1 MDNLFVRGVLAKDE
15 HFVEMKLFQKGTG
28 RRMAE
33 YERSITINAT
43 RKQIEDFVSD
53 FSNLPKY
60 VPTTHSA
67 QPQQGDRVRIQG
79 ETPTGLS
86 YDADGYFRTNGNR
99 LEWGSDG
106 ENQYSGWMEFKGNAN
121 EAPSEVTV
129 HLSATPPPQ
138 AKQEMAKVSGSADET
153 INQGLEKSLQS
164 IKNLLEGQ
172 GGKVEY

>member
-1 MDNLFVRGVLAKDE
+1 MG
-15 HFVEMKLFQKGTG
+15 
-28 RRMAE
+28 E

-60 VPTTHSA
+60 VPTMHSA
-67 QPQQGDRVRIQG
+67 QAQPGDRVRIQG

-86 YDADGYFRTNGNR
+86 YDADGYFRVNESKNR

-106 ENQYSGWMEFKGNAN
+106 ENQYSGWLEFKGSNTT
-121 EAPSEVTV
+121 APAEVTV

-138 AKQEMAKVSGSADET
+138 AKQEMSKVSGSPDAT
-153 INQGLEKSLQS
+153 INEGLEKSLQS

>member
-1 MDNLFVRGVLAKDE
+1 MG
-15 HFVEMKLFQKGTG
+15 
-28 RRMAE
+28 E

-67 QPQQGDRVRIQG
+67 QAQAGERVRIQG
-79 ETPTGLS
+79 ETPTGQN
-86 YDADGYFRTNGNR
+86 YDADGYFRVNESKNR

-106 ENQYSGWMEFKGNAN
+106 ENQYSGWLEFKGSNT

-138 AKQEMAKVSGSADET
+138 AKQEMSKVSGNPDAT
-153 INQGLEKSLQS
+153 INEGLEKSLQS

>member
-1 MDNLFVRGVLAKDE
+1 
-15 HFVEMKLFQKGTG
+15 
-28 RRMAE
+28 MAE

-67 QPQQGDRVRIQG
+67 QPQQGDRVSIQG

-99 LEWGSDG
+99 LE
-106 ENQYSGWMEFKGNAN
+106 
-121 EAPSEVTV
+121 
-129 HLSATPPPQ
+129 
-138 AKQEMAKVSGSADET
+138 
-153 INQGLEKSLQS
+153 
-164 IKNLLEGQ
+164 
-172 GGKVEY
+172 

>member
-1 MDNLFVRGVLAKDE
+1 MG
-15 HFVEMKLFQKGTG
+15 
-28 RRMAE
+28 E

-53 FSNLPKY
+53 FRNLPKY

-67 QPQQGDRVRIQG
+67 QAQPGDRVRVQG
-79 ETPTGLS
+79 ETPTGLK
-86 YDADGYFRTNGNR
+86 YDADGYFRVNESKNR

-106 ENQYSGWMEFKGNAN
+106 ENQYSGWLEFKGSNTT
-121 EAPSEVTV
+121 APAEVTV

-138 AKQEMAKVSGSADET
+138 AKQEMSKVSGSPDAT
-153 INQGLEKSLQS
+153 INEGLEKSLQS